1 MNTAFEEVIDYAV
14 DGIHKAEDLFM
25 QNEEAMK
32 TAGNIIRPLSIL
44 TCIIGF
50 YLLFTPV
57 I

>member
-14 DGIHKAEDLFM
+14 DGIHEAEDLFM

-50 YLLFTPV
+50 YLLLTPV

>member
-14 DGIHKAEDLFM
+14 EGVHEAEDLFT
-25 QNEEAMK
+25 QNEEAVK

-50 YLLFTPV
+50 
-57 I
+57 